1 MLTHPLTQSLR
12 PLPQPTPGGV
22 QALVAAMTGQPLSAR
37 QKAYATAMLTVGAA
51 ADGMLPSLATLE
63 GALAA
68 AAAAEEAVFA
78 RSAALQQATRALQT
92 AAAQDDIPLSTLF
105 EHMDVEGVGALALPA
120 VATLMRTAVPALQPH
135 SLQVLLAWVHTH
147 GTGSDDNAAEV
158 ALFPLSYYMGLV
170 GTERLDAKSPA
181 KVPPPSPPL
190 PSEEA
195 ASAPVGATASAN
207 STSFLTA
214 AAIAAPNVAPA
225 NDGSVRFTMDPTVVV
240 EEAHWG
246 LSLFTY
252 LHRFC
257 GAGGAQLEELFR
269 LHSQVRHGA
278 SRHRNPWYLGGEL
291 APQMPMPCGAWTCPC
306 AAGEGGGRGL
316 QWVRVGVGC

>member
-1 MLTHPLTQSLR
+1 
-12 PLPQPTPGGV
+12 
-22 QALVAAMTGQPLSAR
+22 
-37 QKAYATAMLTVGAA
+37 MLTVGAA
-51 ADGMLPSLATLE
+51 ADGMLPSLAALE

-78 RSAALQQATRALQT
+78 RGAALQQATRALQT

-135 SLQVLLAWVHTH
+135 SLQVLLAWVHAH

-158 ALFPLSYYMGLV
+158 ALMPLSYYMGLV

-181 KVPPPSPPL
+181 KVQPPSPPV
-190 PSEEA
+190 PSTATAA
-195 ASAPVGATASAN
+195 ASAPVGATASAT
-207 STSFLTA
+207 STSTFTA
-214 AAIAAPNVAPA
+214 AVTAAPKVPA
-225 NDGSVRFTMDPTVVV
+225 SDAGSVRFTVDPTVVV

-246 LSLFTY
+246 VSLFTY

-269 LHSQVRHGA
+269 LHSQVRRGA
-278 SRHRNPWYLGGEL
+278 SRHRTP
-291 APQMPMPCGAWTCPC
+291 
-306 AAGEGGGRGL
+306 
-316 QWVRVGVGC
+316 